1 MIELRSCTKV
11 AALSLAGAIA
21 STGLVA
27 CGSDSGSAGAQ
38 QDGPAAVRGAYAKTT
53 AAKGARMTLKTQSTA
68 SGQSLTANGDGVID
82 FVSGNSRTTMTS
94 QGQKVQQRVIS
105 GVLYQQVPAEQR
117 ARTSGNKPWIKID
130 LKKIAE
136 QSGQSASALTDPA
149 QSASYLKAVSDKDV
163 KKAGTAKIG
172 GADTTRYKVNVD
184 VAKLAAQGGS
194 DPAKLEQQLGKTL
207 PVNVWLDSAGRIRRE
222 QIDMKVNSA
231 GSAAAAKV
239 STVIEFSDFGANA
252 DVKAPAAKDTS
263 DMTGKATGVT
273 TS

>member
-1 MIELRSCTKV
+1 MIELRSCTRV

-27 CGSDSGSAGAQ
+27 CGSDSGSADTQ
-38 QDGPAAVRGAYAKTT
+38 QDGTAAVRGAYAKTT
-53 AAKGARMTLKTQSTA
+53 AAKGARMKLKTQSSA

-82 FVSGNSRTTMTS
+82 FASGNSMTTMTS

-105 GVLYQQVPAEQR
+105 GVLYQQVPTEQR
-117 ARTSGNKPWIKID
+117 AQTSGNKPWIKID

-149 QSASYLKAVSDKDV
+149 QSAGYLKAVSDKDV
-163 KKAGTAKIG
+163 TKAGTEKIG

-184 VAKLAAQGGS
+184 VAKLAAQEGT
-194 DPAKLEQQLGKTL
+194 DPAKLEKQLGKTL

-231 GSAAAAKV
+231 EGGAAAKV

-252 DVKAPAAKDTS
+252 DVQAPAAEDTS
-263 DMTGKATGVT
+263 DMTGKATGAA